1 MSTKVKKTR
10 YRTMS
15 MEQRLVCEFFEA
27 HPNSTRP
34 QCKAKLGSDQKAIS
48 RKVDA
53 LLASGHLVA
62 TSDGKIPTFSLTGK
76 KFPHS
81 DEYKAN
87 QKWIEAKMRAA
98 GRTAS
103 RVIALDVVAASM
115 HAMVTVGRAAA

>member
-10 YRTMS
+10 HRTMS

-34 QCKAKLGSDQKAIS
+34 ECKAKLGGDQKAIS

-53 LLASGHLVA
+53 LVVSGYLVA
-62 TSDGKIPTFSLTGK
+62 TSEGKIPTFACTGK

-81 DEYKAN
+81 DEYKAS
-87 QKWIEAKMRAA
+87 QKWIEAKMRSAA
-98 GRTAS
+98 RNSDRAIT
-103 RVIALDVVAASM
+103 LDLVAASM

>member
-1 MSTKVKKTR
+1 MSTEVKKTR
-10 YRTMS
+10 YRAMS

-62 TSDGKIPTFSLTGK
+62 TSEGKIPTFSWTGK

-87 QKWIEAKMRAA
+87 QKWIEAKIRAA
-98 GRTAS
+98 DRSSS
-103 RVIALDVVAASM
+103 RAIALDVVAASM
-115 HAMVTVGRAAA
+115 HAMVSVGRAAA